1 MRLLPIAVALISLQ
15 LSSAH
20 ATDLT
25 FEATQ
30 APGADVLNVQQF
42 NPAQGWLQQV
52 TLTLTG
58 HISGSGKAEATGTGG
73 LITLTWKSELAV
85 QLPGGDPG
93 MLLSVL
99 PEVQRSFLATAYD
112 GRRDYAGSSG
122 VTHTGITTSAS
133 AAYSFDDGAT
143 LDLFRGTGSLDLPIF
158 STRLNSVTGPGNLR
172 GGIASQGS
180 LSASVTYTYQSL
192 VDETPLVQLPAVP
205 EPGTWAL
212 LLAGLGLVGVRAARR
227 QR

>member
-1 MRLLPIAVALISLQ
+1 
-15 LSSAH
+15 
-20 ATDLT
+20 
-25 FEATQ
+25 
-30 APGADVLNVQQF
+30 
-42 NPAQGWLQQV
+42 
-52 TLTLTG
+52 
-58 HISGSGKAEATGTGG
+58 
-73 LITLTWKSELAV
+73 
-85 QLPGGDPG
+85 